1 MPEYRQMNDQAPAPL
16 PLDLQDQPGHLI
28 RRAHQ
33 LAVARF
39 VGAVGPRVTPLQYA
53 ILRTLHD
60 RPGIDQVTLAQA
72 VALDNST
79 TADTAVRLEAK
90 GLISRELLARR
101 QRKLLLTKAGEQ
113 LLADVGPALQ
123 QMNESLLAGLP
134 PAERDALLGLLRRF
148 IEANSEAGRAG
159 N

>member
-1 MPEYRQMNDQAPAPL
+1 MTENDAPPFRPL
-16 PLDLQDQPGHLI
+16 ALQDQPGHLI

-39 VGAVGPRVTPLQYA
+39 VDAVGSRATPLQYA
-53 ILRTLHD
+53 ILRTLQD

-101 QRKLLLTKAGEQ
+101 QRRLLLTDAGER
-113 LLADVGPALQ
+113 LLAEIAPAVQ
-123 QMNESLLAGLP
+123 QMNDAMLAGLAP
-134 PAERDALLGLLRRF
+134 DDRVALVGLLRQF
-148 IEANSEAGRAG
+148 IRLNSDPEPVGRPAA
-159 N
+159 

>member
-1 MPEYRQMNDQAPAPL
+1 MTAKAPASPF
-16 PLDLQDQPGHLI
+16 LDLHDQPGHLI

-39 VGAVGPRVTPLQYA
+39 VEAVGPRATPLQYA
-53 ILRTLHD
+53 ILRTLQD

-101 QRKLLLTKAGEQ
+101 QRRLLLTEAGEQ
-113 LLADVGPALQ
+113 LLADIAPAVQ
-123 QMNESLLAGLP
+123 RMNESLLAGLP
-134 PAERDALLGLLRRF
+134 PAERDALLTLLRQF
-148 IEANSEAGRAG
+148 IRLNHQPVPVDGSAT
-159 N
+159 